1 MIKRRKKEDG
11 RKKTDSTIIEPE
23 PSMRQLTSETGFRRN
38 YPDCRYVSTWLIAT
52 ICALVVP
59 GCEEETRSVAK
70 RPETRALDQ
79 TGVAVGLDET
89 GGRAPVQTKP
99 QVKQSGPIIG
109 QRTTDIR
116 NASKELNQGG
126 AQVASPR
133 IVSKDPI
140 TLPGNA
146 YVSIVSRSSA
156 LSIQHSMDLY
166 HATNERY
173 PKDLDEFM
181 AEIIKPNG
189 IALPQLP
196 PYQKYAYDEKA
207 HKLIILEYEYLKN

>member
-1 MIKRRKKEDG
+1 
-11 RKKTDSTIIEPE
+11 
-23 PSMRQLTSETGFRRN
+23 MRPPTSETGFRRIQTDF
-38 YPDCRYVSTWLIAT
+38 PCLSTWLIVT
-52 ICALVVP
+52 ICVLVAP

-79 TGVAVGLDET
+79 TGISVGLDEPA
-89 GGRAPVQTKP
+89 RAPVQAKAP
-99 QVKQSGPIIG
+99 AKQSGPIIG

-126 AQVASPR
+126 ARVASPK
-133 IVSKDPI
+133 IVAKDPI
-140 TLPGNA
+140 TLQGNA
-146 YVSIVSRSSA
+146 YVSIVGRSSV

-166 HATNERY
+166 YATNERY

-181 AEIIKPNG
+181 TEIIKPNG

-196 PYQKYAYDEKA
+196 PYQKYAYDEKE
-207 HKLIILEYEYLKN
+207 HKLVVLEYEYLKNQPGPR

>member
-1 MIKRRKKEDG
+1 MCPP
-11 RKKTDSTIIEPE
+11 TPE
-23 PSMRQLTSETGFRRN
+23 NGCRRN
-38 YPDCRYVSTWLIAT
+38 LPGRSHASTWLIVA
-52 ICALVVP
+52 ICALIIP
-59 GCEEETRSVAK
+59 GCEEETRNVGK

-79 TGVAVGLDET
+79 TGIAVGLDEPA
-89 GGRAPVQTKP
+89 RAPVQARSATA
-99 QVKQSGPIIG
+99 KQSGPIIG

-116 NASKELNQGG
+116 NARKELNQGG
-126 AQVASPR
+126 ARIASPK

-140 TLPGNA
+140 TLQGNA
-146 YVSIVSRSSA
+146 YVSVVGRSSV

-196 PYQKYAYDEKA
+196 VYQKYAYDEKE
-207 HKLIILEYEYLKN
+207 HKLVVLEYEYLKN

>member
-1 MIKRRKKEDG
+1 
-11 RKKTDSTIIEPE
+11 
-23 PSMRQLTSETGFRRN
+23 MRPPISETGFRQN
-38 YPDCRYVSTWLIAT
+38 YAGYSYLSISLIVT
-52 ICALVVP
+52 ICGLVAP
-59 GCEEETRSVAK
+59 GCEEETRNVGK

-79 TGVAVGLDET
+79 TGISVGLDEPA
-89 GGRAPVQTKP
+89 RAPVQAKP
-99 QVKQSGPIIG
+99 LAKQSGPIIG

-116 NASKELNQGG
+116 DASTELNQGG
-126 AQVASPR
+126 AKVASPK
-133 IVSKDPI
+133 IVAKDPI

-146 YVSIVSRSSA
+146 YVSIVGRSSV

-181 AEIIKPNG
+181 TEIIEPNRV
-189 IALPQLP
+189 ALPQLP
-196 PYQKYAYDEKA
+196 PYQKYAYDEKE

>member
-1 MIKRRKKEDG
+1 
-11 RKKTDSTIIEPE
+11 
-23 PSMRQLTSETGFRRN
+23 MRPPTSETGFRRN
-38 YPDCRYVSTWLIAT
+38 YPDCPNLSTWLIFT
-52 ICALVVP
+52 ICALVAS
-59 GCEEETRSVAK
+59 GCEEETRNVGK

-79 TGVAVGLDET
+79 TGVSVGLDET
-89 GGRAPVQTKP
+89 ARAPVQAKP
-99 QVKQSGPIIG
+99 PAKQSGPIIG

-126 AQVASPR
+126 AQVASTR

-140 TLPGNA
+140 TLQGNA
-146 YVSIVSRSSA
+146 YVSIVGRSSV

-166 HATNERY
+166 HATNERF

-181 AEIIKPNG
+181 TEIIKPNG

-196 PYQKYAYDEKA
+196 TYQKYAYDEKE
-207 HKLIILEYEYLKN
+207 HKLVVLEYEYLKN

>member
-1 MIKRRKKEDG
+1 MR
-11 RKKTDSTIIEPE
+11 P
-23 PSMRQLTSETGFRRN
+23 PSSETGFRRSHHL
-38 YPDCRYVSTWLIAT
+38 DRSSLSTWLIVT
-52 ICALVVP
+52 ICASIAP
-59 GCEEETRSVAK
+59 GCEEETRNVGK

-79 TGVAVGLDET
+79 TGISVGLDET
-89 GGRAPVQTKP
+89 TARAPVQARP
-99 QVKQSGPIIG
+99 QAKQSGPIIG

-116 NASKELNQGG
+116 NASTELNQGG
-126 AQVASPR
+126 AKVASPK
-133 IVSKDPI
+133 IVAKDPI

-146 YVSIVSRSSA
+146 YVSIVGRSSV

-181 AEIIKPNG
+181 TEIIEPNHV
-189 IALPQLP
+189 ALPQLP
-196 PYQKYAYDEKA
+196 RYQKYAYDEKE

>member
-1 MIKRRKKEDG
+1 MR
-11 RKKTDSTIIEPE
+11 
-23 PSMRQLTSETGFRRN
+23 PSISETGFRRN
-38 YPDCRYVSTWLIAT
+38 HAGYSYLAIWLIVT
-52 ICALVVP
+52 ICGLVAP
-59 GCEEETRSVAK
+59 GCEEETRNVGK

-79 TGVAVGLDET
+79 TGISVGLDEPA
-89 GGRAPVQTKP
+89 RAPVQAKP
-99 QVKQSGPIIG
+99 PAKQSGPIIG

-116 NASKELNQGG
+116 NASTELNQGG
-126 AQVASPR
+126 AKVASPK
-133 IVSKDPI
+133 IVAKDPI

-146 YVSIVSRSSA
+146 YVSIVGRSSV

-181 AEIIKPNG
+181 TEIIKPNG
-189 IALPQLP
+189 VALPQLP
-196 PYQKYAYDEKA
+196 PYQKYAYDEKE

>member
-1 MIKRRKKEDG
+1 
-11 RKKTDSTIIEPE
+11 
-23 PSMRQLTSETGFRRN
+23 MRQLMSETGFRRN
-38 YPDCRYVSTWLIAT
+38 CPDYTQLSTWLIVI
-52 ICALVVP
+52 ICSLVAP

-79 TGVAVGLDET
+79 TGISVGLDET
-89 GGRAPVQTKP
+89 ARAPVQAKP
-99 QVKQSGPIIG
+99 PAKQSGPIIG

-126 AQVASPR
+126 AQVASTR

-146 YVSIVSRSSA
+146 YVSIVSRSSV

-166 HATNERY
+166 HAANERY

-196 PYQKYAYDEKA
+196 PYQKYSYDETE
-207 HKLIILEYEYLKN
+207 HKLVILEYAYLKNQPGSP

>member
-1 MIKRRKKEDG
+1 M
-11 RKKTDSTIIEPE
+11 EPE
-23 PSMRQLTSETGFRRN
+23 PSMRELTSETGVRRN
-38 YPDCRYVSTWLIAT
+38 YHECPPCSTWLIVT

-89 GGRAPVQTKP
+89 ARAPVQTKP
-99 QVKQSGPIIG
+99 RPKQSGPIIG

-126 AQVASPR
+126 AQVASTR

-196 PYQKYAYDEKA
+196 PYQKYAYDEKE

>member
-1 MIKRRKKEDG
+1 MR
-11 RKKTDSTIIEPE
+11 
-23 PSMRQLTSETGFRRN
+23 PSISETGFRRN
-38 YPDCRYVSTWLIAT
+38 HAGYSYLAIWLIVT
-52 ICALVVP
+52 ICGLVAP
-59 GCEEETRSVAK
+59 GCEEETRNVGK

-79 TGVAVGLDET
+79 TGISVGLDEPA
-89 GGRAPVQTKP
+89 RAPVQAKP
-99 QVKQSGPIIG
+99 PAKQSGPIIG

-116 NASKELNQGG
+116 NASTELNQGN
-126 AQVASPR
+126 AKVASPK
-133 IVSKDPI
+133 IVAKDPI

-146 YVSIVSRSSA
+146 YVSIVGRSSV

-181 AEIIKPNG
+181 TEIIKPNG
-189 IALPQLP
+189 VALPQLP
-196 PYQKYAYDEKA
+196 PYQKYAYDEKE

>member
-1 MIKRRKKEDG
+1 
-11 RKKTDSTIIEPE
+11 
-23 PSMRQLTSETGFRRN
+23 MRPLTSETGFRRN
-38 YPDCRYVSTWLIAT
+38 HPACLHRLTWLIVT
-52 ICALVVP
+52 ICALVAP
-59 GCEEETRSVAK
+59 GCEEETRNVGK

-79 TGVAVGLDET
+79 TGIAVGLDEPA
-89 GGRAPVQTKP
+89 RAPVQAKP
-99 QVKQSGPIIG
+99 PAKQSGPIIG

-126 AQVASPR
+126 AQVASSR
-133 IVSKDPI
+133 IVAKDPI
-140 TLPGNA
+140 TLQGNA
-146 YVSIVSRSSA
+146 YVSIVGRSSV

-181 AEIIKPNG
+181 TEIIKPNG

-196 PYQKYAYDEKA
+196 PYQKYAYDEKE
-207 HKLIILEYEYLKN
+207 HKLIVLEYEYLKN

>member
-1 MIKRRKKEDG
+1 MR
-11 RKKTDSTIIEPE
+11 P
-23 PSMRQLTSETGFRRN
+23 PSPDTGFRRN
-38 YPDCRYVSTWLIAT
+38 HPGCPYLATGLIVT
-52 ICALVVP
+52 ICALIAP
-59 GCEEETRSVAK
+59 GCEEETRNVGK
-70 RPETRALDQ
+70 RPETGALDQ
-79 TGVAVGLDET
+79 TGIAVGLDET
-89 GGRAPVQTKP
+89 ASKPVQTKP
-99 QVKQSGPIIG
+99 PAPKQSGPIIG

-133 IVSKDPI
+133 IVAKDPI
-140 TLPGNA
+140 TLQGNA
-146 YVSIVSRSSA
+146 YVSIVGRSSV

-181 AEIIKPNG
+181 TEIIKPNG

-196 PYQKYAYDEKA
+196 PYQKYAYDEKE
-207 HKLIILEYEYLKN
+207 HKLVVLEYEYLKN